1 MQKNYREYSNT
12 YAPTFQIWL
21 TAKLLYKS
29 QPLRISRSKMTYVEW
44 TFPQKQTYNT
54 MLGLGLWAW
63 CLFFFFEMMINT
75 AFNQW
80 HHIKLSRVHV
90 ISHLVHASH
99 PHCLLVHGWGCLAEF
114 LSYFLTHSYLEWE
127 PRSKSQRASS
137 LVSRNLRV
145 FLGSLCLL
153 KKKKTCSGF
162 STIMVICISY
172 LLIISLTNKLLL
184 PFFPSCKSHI
194 DIL

>member
-1 MQKNYREYSNT
+1 MCIKITENILILTPQPS
-12 YAPTFQIWL
+12 TFDWL
-21 TAKLLYKS
+21 PNSFYKS
-29 QPLRISRSKMTYVEW
+29 QPMRISRSKMTYVEW

-75 AFNQW
+75 AFKQCY
-80 HHIKLSRVHV
+80 HIKLSRVHV

-127 PRSKSQRASS
+127 PQIKKSKSIFISVTES
-137 LVSRNLRV
+137 LPGFIV
-145 FLGSLCLL
+145 FVEKNS
-153 KKKKTCSGF
+153 CSGF
-162 STIMVICISY
+162 STIMVICVSY

-184 PFFPSCKSHI
+184 PFFS
-194 DIL
+194 LL